1 MSRAIKRWVLRGAAG
16 TIGVL
21 ATLALVGSVYQHRA
35 TKADFNKMNAPGQLI
50 SVGKQTFHI
59 HCSGEGSIAVILEG
73 GAGTTTQAWAW
84 IQPEISKRTRVCSYD
99 RAGYGWSTP
108 SEQPMDALNTSRK
121 LHDLLR
127 AANIPSPYILVGH
140 SIGGAYARMFT
151 ANYTDEVAGLFLI
164 DATSPAVLDT
174 YAEVGLP
181 KVEDWTPWSLRV
193 FPYLAYVGGMRLLV
207 ALGIFDLAK
216 GLPAD
221 AEVIA
226 NAFLSTPEH
235 IRMTI
240 AEYAALSET
249 LKQIRA
255 LQPHPSL
262 PVAIV
267 SAARFPGLDKATEA
281 AFVDWH
287 HKQQKAWLRISSTCS
302 FRIVDGSDHVS
313 LVTSEAF
320 AHEIAVNILE
330 MVEAVSKP

>member
-1 MSRAIKRWVLRGAAG
+1 MSIATRRSIVRVVIGS
-16 TIGVL
+16 IGVL
-21 ATLALVGSVYQHRA
+21 VTLALAGSIYQHYA
-35 TKADFNKMNAPGQLI
+35 TKADFDTIKAPGRLI

-59 HCSGEGSIAVILEG
+59 HCSGEGSITVILEG

-84 IQPEISKRTRVCSYD
+84 MQPEISKGTRVCSYD

-108 SEQPMDALNTSRK
+108 SEQPMDALNTSRQ

-127 AANIPSPYILVGH
+127 AADIPPPYILAGH
-140 SIGGAYARMFT
+140 SIGGAYARMFA
-151 ANYTDEVAGLFLI
+151 ANYSDEVAGLFLI
-164 DATSPAVLDT
+164 DATSPSILDT

-193 FPYLAYVGGMRLLV
+193 LPYLASVGAMRFIV
-207 ALGIFDLAK
+207 ELGLFDLAK

-221 AEVIA
+221 AETIA

-235 IRMTI
+235 LRMTI
-240 AEYAALSET
+240 SEYAALSET

-255 LQPHPSL
+255 LQTHPTL

-267 SAARFPGLDKATEA
+267 SAARFRGMDEATEA

-287 HKQQKAWLRISSTCS
+287 HRQQKAWLQISSASS
-302 FRIVDGSDHVS
+302 FQIINGSDHVS
-313 LVTSEAF
+313 LVTNKAF
-320 AHEIAVNILE
+320 AHEIAAKILAMADAVN
-330 MVEAVSKP
+330 KR